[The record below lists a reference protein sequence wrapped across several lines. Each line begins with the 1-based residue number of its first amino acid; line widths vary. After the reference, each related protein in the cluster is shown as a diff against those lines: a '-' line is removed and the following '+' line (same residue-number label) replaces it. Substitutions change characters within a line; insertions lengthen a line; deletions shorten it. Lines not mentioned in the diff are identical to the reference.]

1 MSPVFKK
8 DDLLTNYR
16 VTSVL
21 QCFSKLLERIMY
33 NRPFKYLSENSIL
46 YEKKFGFQTAH
57 STECAIMQL
66 ANQIY
71 QSFDNNKFTLRIF
84 VDLNKA
90 FDTEVTIY
98 LDPMGFVYYT
108 NLFYSHKNIKPLFQ
122 IVNNEIKFVYESFV
136 ANKLSLNEKS

>member
-16 VTSVL
+16 ATSVL
-21 QCFSKLLERIMY
+21 PCFSKLLERIMY
-33 NRPFKYLSENSIL
+33 NRLFKYLSENSIL
-46 YEKKFGFQTAH
+46 YEKTFGFQTAH

-71 QSFDNNKFTLRIF
+71 QSFDNNKFTLLIF

-90 FDTEVTIY
+90 FDTE
-98 LDPMGFVYYT
+98 DHKSYT
-108 NLFYSHKNIKPLFQ
+108 RKLELRGIKGR
-122 IVNNEIKFVYESFV
+122 
-136 ANKLSLNEKS
+136 KLSWFESYSEEIYNIL